1 MNNVDF
7 GALAHSN
14 SNASFASAVAEI
26 NKRGS
31 ALQLDIQLYLHAVAV
46 RWKETGDVR
55 PAVERIN
62 MLIDKKALFKGV
74 RRNALVNW
82 VEIMLGFEYITE
94 GDNAHTFHANKAK
107 PGGFNLVEMAK
118 QENHW
123 YNLTPEPDPQPVSL
137 NALLMALVNKADKR
151 AAKHLA
157 DDDIPADTLAALKA
171 LVVHPT
177 DPAPDAE
184 TPDPLELEPTT

>member
-1 MNNVDF
+1 MTSIDF
-7 GALAHSN
+7 GALAHTD
-14 SNASFASAVAEI
+14 SNASFANAVAEI
-26 NKRGS
+26 NKRGT
-31 ALQLDIQLYLHAVAV
+31 ALQLDIQLYLHAVAR
-46 RWKETGDVR
+46 RWKDTGDVR

-74 RRNALVNW
+74 RRKALVNW

-107 PGGFNLVEMAK
+107 PGFNLLDLAK
-118 QENHW
+118 NENHW
-123 YNLTPEPDPQPVSL
+123 YNRTPEPDPSPVSL
-137 NALLMALVNKADKR
+137 NVLLMALVKKADKR
-151 AAKHLA
+151 AAKHLV

-177 DPAPDAE
+177 GPAPASE
-184 TPDPLELEPTT
+184 TPDPLELEPTA